1 MGTNITFLPRN
12 CTIYI
17 TVMHAHRGEISLTKI
32 RTPSFDGILAV
43 VGANPNPDLQ
53 IRYSIQIFVKLYLD
67 LREKLIEVFGFGFY
81 LRIVNVFGFGF
92 AGRGFVPISAFWNR
106 WTLGLDLGPG
116 KRWTLDRYCDP
127 KTQKKYITLDSCV

>member
-67 LREKLIEVFGFGFY
+67 LREKLIEVY
-81 LRIVNVFGFGF
+81 TDISIQKHKKNISLWTRVFKAYGLWIQ
-92 AGRGFVPISAFWNR
+92 ATSPHKYPIMVQSKKVK
-106 WTLGLDLGPG
+106 GGDLGS
-116 KRWTLDRYCDP
+116 DP
-127 KTQKKYITLDSCV
+127 